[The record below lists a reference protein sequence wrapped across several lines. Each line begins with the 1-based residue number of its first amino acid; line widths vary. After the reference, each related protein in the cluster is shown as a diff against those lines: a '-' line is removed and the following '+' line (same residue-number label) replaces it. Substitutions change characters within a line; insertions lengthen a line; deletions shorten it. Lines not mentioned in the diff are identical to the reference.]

1 MAALIVLPGNRVMSL
16 NLLTASGLWPLF
28 ERRVQKTP
36 DALMLIEGE
45 SGKRVTF
52 SQAYDIAE
60 RLAAGFFERG
70 IHANTVVTWQL
81 PTGIQAV
88 ITSLALARL
97 GAIQNPVIHLFGQ
110 REVRL
115 VLERTRSA
123 FLIVESTAHSENN
136 GLSTMLEGL
145 GDPPDVIFMSDERP
159 QARKNDLPPVV
170 TDDTPRWVYYTSG
183 TTSEPKGAMHLD
195 TSLLLGG
202 RNLAAAIGATDNDV
216 GTIAFP
222 IAHIGG
228 AMYLAMVLASG
239 MSVVLLRR
247 FDPPEAC
254 AIFRRWGVTT
264 TGGSTPHYQA
274 LLNQQGKQSEALIPS
289 LRVISGGGAPKPPQL
304 YYDIKQVMNCALL
317 HNFGMTEVPLI
328 AAGSSIHTDEQLANT
343 DGFPVEGVEVRIMTA
358 NGGRAKAGEAG
369 EVRVRGAG
377 TFKGYTDSD
386 LNESAFDE
394 DGFFCTGD
402 LGILRDDG
410 HLVLTGR
417 QKDLIIRKGENISAQ
432 EIENILVRHPKVA
445 SAAVIGLPDSER
457 GERVCAVVELVSSDE
472 PFTFD
477 EMVAFFHRE
486 GVMKQKIPEQLEI
499 MEELPRS
506 QALNKV
512 VKTSLVPMFS

>member
-16 NLLTASGLWPLF
+16 NLLTASGLWSLF

-36 DALMLIEGE
+36 DELMLIEGE

-123 FLIVESTAHSENN
+123 FLIVESTAQSESN
-136 GLSTMLEGL
+136 GLSTMLEDL

-159 QARKNDLPPVV
+159 QAPKNDLPPVA
-170 TDDTPRWVYYTSG
+170 TDDIPRWVYYTSG

-328 AAGSSIHTDEQLANT
+328 AAGSSNHTDEQLANT
-343 DGFPVEGVEVRIMTA
+343 DGFPVEGVEVRIMMA
-358 NGGRAKAGEAG
+358 NGGLAKAGEAG

-432 EIENILVRHPKVA
+432 EVENILVRHPKVA

-472 PFTFD
+472 FFTFD
-477 EMVAFFHRE
+477 EIVAFFHRE